1 MSDQEL
7 TLSPPQRPRVVL
19 RLVPPLP
26 PEPPPPPG
34 ERVLLDVEGLRLTRE
49 ALEAGGHT
57 YRLADIRHLDT
68 RHRAPRLWPS
78 LLGAGLGALLGVPV
92 LLARPGSAA
101 VYAALAVV
109 GALVFASVLWV
120 VVAEDTYWLT
130 IQTAEGE
137 RQVLCSHDHQ
147 RFARVVSVLREAVG
161 AVRPEGV
168 RVPAN
173 AAR

>member
-1 MSDQEL
+1 MTEQEL
-7 TLSPPQRPRVVL
+7 TLSAPQRPRVVL

-26 PEPPPPPG
+26 PEPPPPPE
-34 ERVLLDVEGLRLTRE
+34 ERVLLDVEGLRLTGA

-57 YRLADIRHLDT
+57 YPLADIRRLDT

-92 LLARPGSAA
+92 LLARPGSTA

-109 GALVFASVLWV
+109 GAMVFASVAWV

-130 IQTAEGE
+130 IQTADGE
-137 RQVLCSHDHQ
+137 RQVLRSHDHQ
-147 RFARVVSVLREAVG
+147 RFARVVAVLREAL
-161 AVRPEGV
+161 VR
-168 RVPAN
+168 
-173 AAR
+173 AR